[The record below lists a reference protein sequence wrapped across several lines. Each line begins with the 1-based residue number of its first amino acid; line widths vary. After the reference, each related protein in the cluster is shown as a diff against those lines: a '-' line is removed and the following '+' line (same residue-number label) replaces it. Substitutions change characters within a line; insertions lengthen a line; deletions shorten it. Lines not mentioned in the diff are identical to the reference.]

1 MGGRTRRLRIN
12 ARRAGLVQ
20 ANRFDSGSVAGQAA
34 PEPVKTEVKITQV
47 KKKSKKKITIH
58 TEEL

>member
-12 ARRAGLVQ
+12 ARRAGLAQV
-20 ANRFDSGSVAGQAA
+20 NRFDSGSVAGQAA
-34 PEPVKTEVKITQV
+34 PKPVKTEAKVTKV
-47 KKKSKKKITIH
+47 KKKSKKKVTTQ